1 MENKV
6 YAYLFETATPYLHRY
21 QILHI
26 FEEACG
32 KFIHHI
38 IMHES
43 ANTESRISLQI
54 FDPVLKHITIITR
67 LCLII
72 DACAKIF

>member
-6 YAYLFETATPYLHRY
+6 YTYRFETATPYLHPY

-26 FEEACG
+26 FEEASG
-32 KFIHHI
+32 KFIHHVI
-38 IMHES
+38 VHES

-54 FDPVLKHITIITR
+54 LDPVLKHITIITR
-67 LCLII
+67 LCLIK
-72 DACAKIF
+72 DVRAKIF